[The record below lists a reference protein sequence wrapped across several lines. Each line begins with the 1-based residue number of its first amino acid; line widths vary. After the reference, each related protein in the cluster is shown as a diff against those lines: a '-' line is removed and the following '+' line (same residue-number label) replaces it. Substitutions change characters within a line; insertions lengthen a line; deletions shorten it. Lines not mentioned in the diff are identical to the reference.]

1 MQSSILSLYF
11 ERSLKLNEVLR
22 IYFTRTRTI
31 IKDIDDTFLIDF
43 KNIESENNVFINWK
57 LIKTLIE
64 YNNENYKMIIIKGSL
79 YQEEQQFSS
88 EQKLLKDVEN
98 KKQNSRPER

>member
-1 MQSSILSLYF
+1 M
-11 ERSLKLNEVLR
+11 NEVLR

>member
-31 IKDIDDTFLIDF
+31 IKDIDNTFLIDF

>member
-88 EQKLLKDVEN
+88 EQKLLKNVEN

>member
-11 ERSLKLNEVLR
+11 ERSLKLKEVLR